1 MRRLFSIFGF
11 FIIACMLSTT
21 TSAFATG
28 DGNID
33 NGGGDMGQGNSQNKW
48 SPGDDG
54 VRITV
59 IRASDEMPVST
70 PMDYTNKTI
79 PENLLHF
86 GKVSKI
92 HYRNGANLTPKNGGY
107 IYIKARQPIPKIISS
122 GSSPSNIEVIKSYFT
137 DEQVIRSIASS
148 SGIDFDTLTNGN
160 YRLLLEPIAYFTF
173 QGSKVGMTAHE
184 AALYDQVLSG
194 RLRSKMVSLTHQN
207 LPLAMFLEKP
217 DLSFPAWSGSSSDR
231 VTNAQIISS
240 LGLGIVRF
248 KELPPPPP
256 PPVESDAEYEYRTD
270 TEVITSVFL
279 STGEQ
284 ITPEDPAQVTFS
296 VMGSSYTVTDI
307 VIPEGDSQVVWF
319 KWQTPRTPQ
328 MVTIHVST
336 SQGRLSQQTIQA
348 NIVDLDQNPPPNP
361 TATDRND
368 SFKLPTLP
376 SHPQKTTASWGVWS
390 ASWHAN
396 WVWISNW
403 VWHGTGDGGGYW
415 VDHGHW
421 EDQGWWDY
429 HWTSYIASL
438 SATHTVKPDDKV
450 PTASGKTM
458 KSGYGIQMN
467 VNTSL
472 ASNAPASH
480 ITGAQHAVAYFPEF
494 QFSTYWRLY
503 DRITGGYQ
511 AAFELKPNKYSTYN
525 RRVHFT
531 PIWFP
536 DGIYEPYT
544 EIIDAWTPDGM
555 LQVNV
560 SDQIQIKENL
570 YSDWHIAPKK

>member
-1 MRRLFSIFGF
+1 MKRFYLIFLCLL
-11 FIIACMLSTT
+11 IMCTLISPL
-21 TSAFATG
+21 AFANG
-28 DGNID
+28 EGNID
-33 NGGGDMGQGNSQNKW
+33 NGGGDMGSGTSENKW
-48 SPGDDG
+48 TPGYDG
-54 VRITV
+54 VRVTV
-59 IRASDEMPVST
+59 VRANDEKPVSASI
-70 PMDYTNKTI
+70 DYTNKTPSQGI
-79 PENLLHF
+79 LHF

-92 HYRNGANLTPKNGGY
+92 QYRNGANLRPASGGY
-107 IYIKARQPIPKIISS
+107 DYKNPSPSIPTIISS
-122 GSSPSNIEVIKSYFT
+122 GGAVNIEAIKQYFCS
-137 DEQVIRSIASS
+137 EGAIKMIANDT
-148 SGIDFDTLTNGN
+148 GLDYDTLTNGN

-194 RLRSKMVSLTHQN
+194 GLRSKMVSLTHQN

-217 DLSFPAWSGSSSDR
+217 DLSFPAWSGSSNGR

-256 PPVESDAEYEYRTD
+256 VESDAEYEYRTD
-270 TEVITSVFL
+270 TQVITSVFL

-284 ITPEDPAQVTFS
+284 ITPENPAQVTFS

-319 KWQTPRTPQ
+319 KWRTPSTPQ
-328 MVTIHVST
+328 MVTVHVSA
-336 SQGRLSQQTIQA
+336 SQGRLSQHTILA
-348 NIVDLDQNPPPNP
+348 NVVDHDQNPPPNP

-368 SFKLPTLP
+368 TFTIPVLPKR
-376 SHPQKTTASWGVWS
+376 PQKTAASWGVWS

-403 VWHGTGDGGGYW
+403 VWHSTGDGGGYW
-415 VDHGHW
+415 VDLGHW

-458 KSGYGIQMN
+458 KSGYGIQMS

-494 QFSTYWRLY
+494 QYSTYWRLY

-511 AAFELKPNKYSTYN
+511 ATFELKPNKYSTYN

-536 DGIYEPYT
+536 DGTYEPYT

-555 LQVNV
+555 LQINV

-570 YSDWHIAPKK
+570 FSDWHIAPKK